1 MAAAAGDAGLRNDV
15 LPGRFDDIRSRSVAL
30 CETLSAEDQVV
41 QTMPDVSP
49 TKWHLAHTTWFFETF
64 VLAPHAPDY
73 TPFDPRFAYLFN
85 SYYQSAGEMHARPR
99 RGLLSR
105 PTVTEVRDYRAHV
118 DAAMQVLLDNG
129 AEPEARGNIELG
141 LHHEQQH
148 QELMLTDIK
157 HVLWCNP
164 LKPAMCAELL
174 APPQTEAR
182 AASRLRHSGG
192 EVEIGAAA
200 DAPGFYFDNETPRH
214 NALLQP
220 HDIADRLVT
229 NAEFRH
235 FIEDGG
241 YRNAMLWLSDGWA
254 KVTDDNWCRPLY
266 WSEDLEREFTLGGM
280 RDIDPGA
287 PVSHLSFFEADAF
300 ARWAGARLPTEAEWE
315 TAAAG
320 SPVAGNFVE
329 SGYWHPTAGDGPQWY
344 GDVWEWTSSPYAA
357 YPGFKPL
364 SGTLGEYNGKFM
376 CSQMVI
382 RGGSCLSAQD
392 HLRATYRSFFYPD
405 ARWQCTG
412 LRLAGDA

>member
-1 MAAAAGDAGLRNDV
+1 MAAAAGDAGLRNAP
-15 LPGRFDDIRSRSVAL
+15 LTGRFDTVRSRSLAL

-64 VLAPHAPDY
+64 VLAPHAPRY

-105 PTVTEVRDYRAHV
+105 PTVAEVRDYRAHV
-118 DAAMQVLLDNG
+118 DDAMQSLLRSGVSDD
-129 AEPEARGNIELG
+129 ACSIIELG

-157 HVLWCNP
+157 HVLWSNP
-164 LKPAMCAELL
+164 LKPAMCPDL
-174 APPQTEAR
+174 AVPVRAEAR
-182 AASRLRHSGG
+182 SANWIRHAGG
-192 EVEIGAAA
+192 EVEIGAPTG
-200 DAPGFYFDNETPRH
+200 APEFCFDNETPRH
-214 NALLQP
+214 ASLLQP
-220 HDIADRLVT
+220 HQIADQLVT
-229 NAEFRH
+229 NADYRRFV
-235 FIEDGG
+235 EDGG
-241 YRNAMLWLSDGWA
+241 YRDAMLWLSDGWA
-254 KVTDDNWCRPLY
+254 TVTEECWCRPLY
-266 WSEDLEREFTLGGM
+266 WSEDLEQEFTLGGM
-280 RDIDPGA
+280 RDIDPAA
-287 PVSHLSFFEADAF
+287 PVSHLSFYEADAF

-315 TAAAG
+315 TAVDD
-320 SPVAGNFVE
+320 SPVQGNFAE
-329 SGYWHPTAGDGPQWY
+329 KGYWHPAASEGPQWY
-344 GDVWEWTSSPYAA
+344 GDVWEWTASPYAA

-364 SGTLGEYNGKFM
+364 AGTLGEYNGKFM

-382 RGGSCLSAQD
+382 RGGSCLSARD
-392 HLRATYRSFFYPD
+392 HLRPTYRSFFYPD